1 MLLLTNASRHVARLA
16 CRAGC
21 IGGLTRDITDI
32 SRTDFSGWTISACYA
47 RNTCTIRMITDEA
60 QNTIR
65 IGCTNYGL
73 AASASDNQNSDQNTN
88 TDQDHNDDNYHH
100 NDDRFTL
107 LWIHHL
113 DQQKDCSNRIK

>member
-1 MLLLTNASRHVARLA
+1 
-16 CRAGC
+16 
-21 IGGLTRDITDI
+21 
-32 SRTDFSGWTISACYA
+32 
-47 RNTCTIRMITDEA
+47 MITDEA

-65 IGCTNYGL
+65 IGCTNYCL

-100 NDDRFTL
+100 NDDRFAL

-113 DQQKDCSNRIK
+113 DQ